1 MVLRRTR
8 CVHPQP
14 ALGAELE
21 RILWHIRSAFALV
34 HLGSTLP
41 AARVASCCFH
51 KGLALSYSE
60 YFRVTSPNSAQP
72 RGTQQLFC
80 GSTLLR
86 AENSLFEHLWAVH
99 TWCFSG
105 TCSFFGSV
113 AALGSLTLA
122 TRKWKWPLCGP
133 QRVQVKDTVPVRE
146 NNRAESSLA
155 KNWRWVAT
163 DQSVIVLYTDIYT
176 DIIPQIV
183 SLSLHRLLQE
193 FSLWSVC
200 V

>member
-34 HLGSTLP
+34 RHCQRLP
-41 AARVASCCFH
+41 EAARVASCCFH

-60 YFRVTSPNSAQP
+60 SHHRIQQSHEARNSSSAAARSWEQK
-72 RGTQQLFC
+72 
-80 GSTLLR
+80 
-86 AENSLFEHLWAVH
+86 SLFEHLWAVH

-122 TRKWKWPLCGP
+122 TRKWKWSLCGP
-133 QRVQVKDTVPVRE
+133 QRVQVKDTVLVRE

-163 DQSVIVLYTDIYT
+163 DQSVIVLYTDILIYRKY
-176 DIIPQIV
+176 PQIV
-183 SLSLHRLLQE
+183 SLYLHRLLQE